1 MRALLPVKPTPAC
14 QTQPALRSNT
24 DEAGSGFHQNNL
36 ECERREHLGLPC
48 CVFAVIRA
56 KLVDR
61 QEVEVG
67 NDIYGN
73 PVKQI
78 KFGIKQMKVGGSE
91 APRLTAVLIPPRI

>member
-1 MRALLPVKPTPAC
+1 MRL
-14 QTQPALRSNT
+14 
-24 DEAGSGFHQNNL
+24 
-36 ECERREHLGLPC
+36 

-56 KLVDR
+56 KLVER

-78 KFGIKQMKVGGSE
+78 KFGIKQMKVGG
-91 APRLTAVLIPPRI
+91 RKDAVPAVVPART